1 MVKAGG
7 QKGNRSLWWWVH
19 HWLGLKLV
27 LFMTFVLLTGTLA
40 TVAHEIDWLL
50 DPAMRVMPRAE
61 PQASWGAWA
70 GAVKAAAPDAEIEAL
85 NRPLEPWFAASAV
98 LRMPDD
104 SRRIAYVNP
113 WTAEVQGV
121 STWFNAHRF
130 LRFTHRHLML
140 PVKWGLPIVCSLALV
155 LLVSLITGLVTYKK
169 FWRGF
174 FRLPRWHAG
183 RKGEARRFT
192 GDLHRFAGLWSIW
205 FLVLIVATSVWYLV
219 EWGGGQ
225 APLAPRPE
233 VVTGPAQPVGAE
245 LDALMAT
252 ARAADPELRVTG
264 VRFPS
269 ENGRG
274 VIVEGQA
281 RAILVRERTNTVQ
294 LDPRDGAI
302 LLTTRG
308 EDLNVHQ
315 RISEMADPLH
325 FGTWGGLV
333 TRLIWFAFGA
343 VLTGLSVTGV
353 LIYSLRMSRAEAEA
367 WRRSS
372 IGWLWNSLGPA
383 AYPTAALILMSL
395 ALTPVVAAGGGL
407 GG

>member
-1 MVKAGG
+1 MVKPKG
-7 QKGNRSLWWWVH
+7 QKGRRSVWWWVH
-19 HWLGLKLV
+19 HWLGLKLA

-40 TVAHEIDWLL
+40 TVAHEIDWLA
-50 DPAMRVMPRAE
+50 DPAIRVMPRDEA
-61 PQASWGAWA
+61 QASWGAWA
-70 GAVKAAAPDAEIEAL
+70 AAVQAAAPEAEIEAL

-140 PVKWGLPIVCSLALV
+140 PVKWGLPIVCSMALV
-155 LLVSLITGLVTYKK
+155 LLASLVTGLIAYKK

-205 FLVLIVATSVWYLV
+205 FLVLIIATSVWYLV

-225 APLAPRPE
+225 APPQPRPE

-245 LDALMAT
+245 LDALIAT
-252 ARAADPELRVTG
+252 ARAADPELRITG
-264 VRFPS
+264 VRFPG
-269 ENGRG
+269 EKGRG

-281 RAILVRERTNTVQ
+281 RAVLVRERTNTVQ
-294 LDPRDGAI
+294 IDPRDGAV

-308 EDLNVHQ
+308 EDLNLHQ

-325 FGTWGGLV
+325 FGTFGGLL
-333 TRLIWFAFGA
+333 TRLIWFVFGA
-343 VLTGLSVTGV
+343 VMTGLSVTGV
-353 LIYSLRMSRAEAEA
+353 MIYALRMKRAEDEA
-367 WRRSS
+367 A
-372 IGWLWNSLGPA
+372 IGTAPWLWRSLGPA
-383 AYPTAALILMSL
+383 AYPSAALILLSL
-395 ALTPVVAAGGGL
+395 ALTPMVAAGFGL
-407 GG
+407 G